1 MSSAG
6 EPVQI
11 VAVACFTK
19 SNGKHRDTHN
29 GIGENCKGESKR
41 QHADTPLLESAGS
54 VGEKEDRREQ
64 DGVGEILARN
74 ITVLA
79 RFGYFRSGLR
89 VRLCRLARPA
99 NFIEVWNK
107 WMRVS
112 VWILKRLL
120 RHPGIVRFPRVRR
133 KSLCV
138 KVRQFFVTRLLRRE
152 QLHEHGGMNARRLH
166 SLDV

>member
-19 SNGKHRDTHN
+19 SNGKHRDAYN
-29 GIGENCKGESKR
+29 GIGENSEGESKR
-41 QHADTPLLESAGS
+41 QHADTPLFESAGG

-74 ITVLA
+74 ITELA

-99 NFIEVWNK
+99 N
-107 WMRVS
+107 
-112 VWILKRLL
+112 
-120 RHPGIVRFPRVRR
+120 
-133 KSLCV
+133 
-138 KVRQFFVTRLLRRE
+138 
-152 QLHEHGGMNARRLH
+152 
-166 SLDV
+166 